1 MEQALTS
8 LALAHTHTQMFPLQ
22 SLPKIDS
29 TPRAHGRLPSSSTSA
44 SVAASPHLA
53 VLQEQR
59 SQIAHFLDCANRER
73 KLNDA
78 ASLRRNLEELDAEIA
93 KLSVAGG
100 GAAAAAK
107 AS

>member
-1 MEQALTS
+1 
-8 LALAHTHTQMFPLQ
+8 MFPLQ

-29 TPRAHGRLPSSSTSA
+29 APRSHGRLPSSSASA
-44 SVAASPHLA
+44 SVSPHLA

-100 GAAAAAK
+100 GGT